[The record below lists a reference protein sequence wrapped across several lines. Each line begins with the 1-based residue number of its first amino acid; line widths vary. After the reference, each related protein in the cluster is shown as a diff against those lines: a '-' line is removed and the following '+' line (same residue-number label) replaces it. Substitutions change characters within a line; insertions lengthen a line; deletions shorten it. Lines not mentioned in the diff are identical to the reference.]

1 MGLIFNYSAWNG
13 LIMLLIAH
21 EMCAISA
28 HIECYCAIKEPK
40 SMINGPPIA
49 LRKSA
54 IIAPNGA
61 KISSFELK
69 YANLPFWVKWVF
81 LLDLPLKS
89 LFWAQNE
96 LKWDK
101 YRLFGHILGLFLIIF
116 VILLLKID
124 KLKFDN
130 IFAYELEKVIILSPY
145 KDMMGRFVAI
155 VVKFLRHR

>member
-1 MGLIFNYSAWNG
+1 
-13 LIMLLIAH
+13 
-21 EMCAISA
+21 MCAISA
-28 HIECYCAIKEPK
+28 HIECYCAINELNSGK
-40 SMINGPPIA
+40 IA
-49 LRKSA
+49 PCSARPKSA

-101 YRLFGHILGLFLIIF
+101 YRLFGHILACFLENIVNELWKLAFSYFERLFLNCAYNSLGLWKMLL
-116 VILLLKID
+116 ILLAWKACCY
-124 KLKFDN
+124 F
-130 IFAYELEKVIILSPY
+130 YELINIWC
-145 KDMMGRFVAI
+145 
-155 VVKFLRHR
+155 